1 MPIRTIVNY
10 LEPYGVQVNRLIMMI
25 YFKKLNYY
33 DVMNLVEGVVS
44 EVYVAG
50 DVKIVCAGE
59 SSLLLSYGSEQTM
72 LIEDAYLFDC
82 LDAAIIINER
92 VVQHFSASQPLV
104 DCGEYYM
111 TVSDYIESEWNRG
124 CMNFECLLTNNE
136 WLRSCTVDESSREK
150 LPIWDWYIGHSDGNT
165 SVTIGDVRKTYTEL
179 FNNGNLI
186 QDMVAKLFSSNR

>member
-1 MPIRTIVNY
+1 MPIRTIVND
-10 LEPYGVQVNRLIMMI
+10 LEPYGVQVNRLLIMTYI
-25 YFKKLNYY
+25 KKFNSN

-44 EVYVAG
+44 EVCVAD
-50 DVKIVCAGE
+50 DVKIVCVGE
-59 SSLLLSYGSEQTM
+59 SSVLLSCGDEQTM
-72 LIEDAYLFDC
+72 VIEDAYLFDC

-92 VVQHFSASQPLV
+92 VVQHFGASQPLV
-104 DCGEYYM
+104 DCGEYFM
-111 TVSDYIESEWNRG
+111 TASDYIESEWNRG

-136 WLRSCTVDESSREK
+136 WLHSSTVDENSREK
-150 LPIWDWYIGHSDGNT
+150 LPIWDWYIGHSDGNK

>member
-10 LEPYGVQVNRLIMMI
+10 LEPYGVQVNRFFIMI
-25 YFKKLNYY
+25 YINKINSN

-44 EVYVAG
+44 EVYVTD

-111 TVSDYIESEWNRG
+111 TVSDYIESEWKRG
-124 CMNFECLLTNNE
+124 CMNFECLLTNNKR
-136 WLRSCTVDESSREK
+136 LRSCAVDESSREK

-165 SVTIGDVRKTYTEL
+165 SVTIGDVRKTYADL
-179 FNNGNLI
+179 FGNGNLI

>member
-1 MPIRTIVNY
+1 
-10 LEPYGVQVNRLIMMI
+10 MI
-25 YFKKLNYY
+25 YFKKVNSN
-33 DVMNLVEGVVS
+33 DVMNLVEGEVS
-44 EVYVAG
+44 EVYVTD

-59 SSLLLSYGSEQTM
+59 SSLLLSCGYEQTM
-72 LIEDAYLFDC
+72 VIEDAYLFDC
-82 LDAAIIINER
+82 LDAAIIINDR

-136 WLRSCTVDESSREK
+136 WLHSSTVDENSREK
-150 LPIWDWYIGHSDGNT
+150 LPIWDWYIGYSDGNK
-165 SVTIGDVRKTYTEL
+165 SVTIGDVRKTYAEL

-186 QDMVAKLFSSNR
+186 QDMVTELFSSNR

>member
-1 MPIRTIVNY
+1 MPARTIVNN
-10 LEPYGVQVNRLIMMI
+10 LEPYGVQVNRLLIMTYI
-25 YFKKLNYY
+25 KKFNSN

-44 EVYVAG
+44 EVCVAD
-50 DVKIVCAGE
+50 DVKIVCVGE

-111 TVSDYIESEWNRG
+111 TVSDYIESEWNKNY
-124 CMNFECLLTNNE
+124 MDFECLLTNNE

-150 LPIWDWYIGHSDGNT
+150 LPIGDWYIGYSDGNK
-165 SVTIGDVRKTYTEL
+165 SVTIYDVRKTYGEL

-186 QDMVAKLFSSNR
+186 QDMVTELFSSNR

>member
-1 MPIRTIVNY
+1 MPIRTIVNC
-10 LEPYGVQVNRLIMMI
+10 LEPYGVQVNRLLIMI
-25 YFKKLNYY
+25 YFNKVNSN
-33 DVMNLVEGVVS
+33 DVMNLVEGEVS
-44 EVYVAG
+44 EVYVTD

-59 SSLLLSYGSEQTM
+59 SSLLLSCGYEQTM
-72 LIEDAYLFDC
+72 VIENAYLFYC

-165 SVTIGDVRKTYTEL
+165 SVTIGDVRKTYAEL
-179 FNNGNLI
+179 FGNGNLI

>member
-1 MPIRTIVNY
+1 
-10 LEPYGVQVNRLIMMI
+10 MI

-33 DVMNLVEGVVS
+33 DVMDLVEGVVS
-44 EVYVAG
+44 EVYVTD

-111 TVSDYIESEWNRG
+111 TVSDYIESEWKRG
-124 CMNFECLLTNNE
+124 CLNFECLLTNNKR
-136 WLRSCTVDESSREK
+136 LRSCAVDESGRVK
-150 LPIWDWYIGHSDGNT
+150 LPICKWHIGYSDGRT
-165 SVTIGDVRKTYTEL
+165 SVSIGDVRNNYAEL

-186 QDMVAKLFSSNR
+186 QDIVTELFSSNR

>member
-1 MPIRTIVNY
+1 
-10 LEPYGVQVNRLIMMI
+10 MI
-25 YFKKLNYY
+25 YINKINSN

-44 EVYVAG
+44 EVYVTD

-111 TVSDYIESEWNRG
+111 TVSDFIESEWNRG

-150 LPIWDWYIGHSDGNT
+150 LPIWDWYIGHSDGDK
-165 SVTIGDVRKTYTEL
+165 SVTIGDVRKTYAEL

-186 QDMVAKLFSSNR
+186 QDMVTELFSSNR

>member
-1 MPIRTIVNY
+1 MN
-10 LEPYGVQVNRLIMMI
+10 
-25 YFKKLNYY
+25 YFKKLNYN

-50 DVKIVCAGE
+50 DVKIVCAGK

-111 TVSDYIESEWNRG
+111 STHPTMNKQHVASYHALTLDETIKIYNELILKPRDVQLFVSHSSS
-124 CMNFECLLTNNE
+124 LL
-136 WLRSCTVDESSREK
+136 S
-150 LPIWDWYIGHSDGNT
+150 NT
-165 SVTIGDVRKTYTEL
+165 YPVYFK
-179 FNNGNLI
+179 
-186 QDMVAKLFSSNR
+186 